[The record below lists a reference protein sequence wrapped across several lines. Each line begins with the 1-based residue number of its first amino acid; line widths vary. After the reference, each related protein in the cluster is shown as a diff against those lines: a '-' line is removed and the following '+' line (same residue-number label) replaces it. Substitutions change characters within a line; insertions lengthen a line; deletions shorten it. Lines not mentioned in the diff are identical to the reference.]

1 MYINRLELMMVKE
14 ESVDYMGENISQIK
28 DANSINKMFGW
39 LRQKPTEYCYALY
52 LSTQNQPIGYYLAS
66 KGTVDKTIFSSAE
79 MLKPALLCNAVS
91 MIVVHN
97 HPSGNIEPSIND
109 IKLTTRLYDACKLM
123 EIKLL
128 DHVIIGE
135 GFYSFMKE
143 GKINWGGWKGGINCY
158 E

>member
-39 LRQKPTEYCYALY
+39 LRQKPTEHCYTLY
-52 LSTQNQPIGYYLAS
+52 LSTQNQPIGYYLVS
-66 KGTVDKTIFSSAE
+66 KGTVDKTMFSPAE

-109 IKLTTRLYDACKLM
+109 IKLTTQLYDACKLM

-143 GKINWGGWKGGINCY
+143 GKINWGGWERRC
-158 E
+158 